1 MKNKQNERKA
11 KATLLAL
18 LMLMVIVLPFVSCDE
33 EEEPPE
39 SVAST
44 SFGVPVYAGTGAT
57 NAEAKAKITEID
69 TVYGHMSLNAQNTL
83 KTKIT
88 KIVIVG
94 GAAYS
99 TDKPNKTIN
108 LGKDASEDT
117 IIDCFSEMLAKVI
130 DNSRNTVRMAKAFVI
145 GNAKSI

>member
-1 MKNKQNERKA
+1 MKKTFKFLGLVMA
-11 KATLLAL
+11 
-18 LMLMVIVLPFVSCDE
+18 VLFVFIFVACKDDPPKG
-33 EEEPPE
+33 EEP
-39 SVAST
+39 VGYAK
-44 SFGVPVYAGTGAT
+44 FGDKDIPIYAGAGVTD
-57 NAEAKAKITEID
+57 AEAKAKITEID
-69 TVYGHMSLNAQNTL
+69 TVYGHMSSNAQNAL
-83 KTKIT
+83 KTKTT

-130 DNSRNTVRMAKAFVI
+130 DNSREIVRMAKAFVI
-145 GNAKSI
+145 VNAKSI